1 MITVGVTKFAER
13 QLKPDFGG
21 TRLTSEQMERCR
33 SVAEDLI
40 NVGASK
46 AGYAPFCKTISIHSS
61 QVPDVLSPVVCISE
75 YNEHYLRT
83 EYRARAANE
92 LPVLVRYFTNEEVR
106 RGPAHHLN
114 VILYSREQLEAEDKA
129 TGQSDLMDAAW
140 GIVAVNAEP
149 TEIDSPMPPI
159 TMMRNAL
166 GKAEG
171 GSGFPLD
178 REKYLEAVR
187 YWSAHAQ
194 VE

>member
-1 MITVGVTKFAER
+1 MITVGVTEFAKR
-13 QLKPDFGG
+13 HLKPDFGG
-21 TRLTSEQMERCR
+21 TRLTSDQMKLCR
-33 SVAEDLI
+33 SITEDLL

-46 AGYAPFCKTISIHSS
+46 EGYAPFCRTVSVHSS
-61 QVPDVLSPVVCISE
+61 QIPDVLSPVVRINE

-83 EYRARAANE
+83 EYRARAENE

-106 RGPAHHLN
+106 RSPAHHLN

-129 TGQSDLMDAAW
+129 TGQSDFLDAAW

-149 TEIDSPMPPI
+149 SEVDSPMPPI

-178 REKYLEAVR
+178 HNKYLEAVR
-187 YWSAHAQ
+187 YWSTHAQ